1 MISPYIRPFP
11 EMLLDDWN
19 RQHEGDQ
26 DCSEVS
32 HAPRSGGVI
41 EACAGSRVSQ
51 EFYGRFSGA
60 AGEMSIS
67 SLSPTFN
74 SAPES
79 KLNSP
84 FSILKPFSR

>member
-19 RQHEGDQ
+19 RQHEGDRI
-26 DCSEVS
+26 VV
-32 HAPRSGGVI
+32 RYRT
-41 EACAGSRVSQ
+41 ACVGWRVSQ
-51 EFYGRFSGA
+51 EFYGA

-84 FSILKPFSR
+84 FSILKPFSC